1 MGDHDDLL
9 LRHQPGLKYDSMEQ
23 FFCDS
28 AAEWTDNP
36 GNQLRRADTAHGQ
49 GEVLASGTDLKLAFL
64 AGTRYSNGQEVRAD
78 DLIGDPKKNYRE
90 QYVALR
96 ASRPDL
102 RNRMYG
108 HAVEAGGRLWLQYWF
123 FYFYN
128 DYNLALWIGLHEGD
142 WEMVQLRMHDGVPD
156 LAVYA
161 QHRQAEKRP
170 WTQVGKVPGDPN
182 RPMVYVA
189 RGSHA
194 SYFEPGFHQTEAWY
208 DLADGKRNSPR
219 CALEIVTDDDPA
231 WIVWPGVW
239 GDTRARVGGIDQP
252 SPRGPAAHDSWTD
265 PDSALATAWEPQR
278 KDAIDAPAV
287 RIARD
292 RGRMRIDFDF
302 TRQQGPPASALQV
315 TVNSSDEAGVPPR
328 TYTFHVIETVSGT
341 LATRIALD
349 PAKHYDV
356 YASTTSGTPPIPSES
371 TLTELGP
378 AGAVAKLPLAERA
391 LGGFGR
397 LVARIRGQLPRR

>member
-9 LRHQPGLKYDSMEQ
+9 HRHQPGLKYDSMEQ
-23 FFCDS
+23 YFCDS

-36 GNQLRRADTAHGQ
+36 GNQLRRADTAQ
-49 GEVLASGTDLKLAFL
+49 GPGELLATGADLKLSFL
-64 AGTRYSNGQEVRAD
+64 AAGRYGGGQDVRPD

-96 ASRPDL
+96 AARADL

-108 HAVEAGGRLWLQYWF
+108 HAVEAGGHLWLQYWF

-128 DYNLALWIGLHEGD
+128 DYNLALGIGLHEGD
-142 WEMVQLRMHDGVPD
+142 WEMIQLRIHDGAPD

-170 WTQVGKVPGDPN
+170 WAQVHKVPGDPN

-194 SYFEPGFHQTEAWY
+194 SYFEPGFHETEAWY

-219 CALEIVTDDDPA
+219 TTLEIVTDDDPA
-231 WIVWPGVW
+231 WIGWPGMW

-252 SPRGPAAHDSWTD
+252 SPRGPSAHEQWTN
-265 PDSALATAWEPQR
+265 PDVALAHAWEPQR

-287 RIARD
+287 AITRD

-302 TRQQGPPASALQV
+302 TRQPGPPAAALQV

-328 TYTFHVIETVSGT
+328 TYTFHVVETRRGT
-341 LATRIALD
+341 LQTDVPLD
-349 PAKHYDV
+349 PDKHYDV
-356 YASTTSGTPPIPSES
+356 YASTTAGDPPIPSES
-371 TLTELGP
+371 TLTELDP
-378 AGAVAKLPLAERA
+378 AGKVAKIPVAERMI
-391 LGGFGR
+391 GGFGR
-397 LVARIRGQLPRR
+397 LVARVRGQLGR